1 MSSLARHDM
10 VVQQCAAELCVRALV
25 TRGAGARLR
34 ALARRGT
41 RPLSSPSSISRY
53 IPDIWISVTGLNHVS
68 IPKIDSHNGYV

>member
-41 RPLSSPSSISRY
+41 SPSSIPRY